1 MLVNVEFAYEQTWQR
16 KSAGVVFSFYPNSV
30 TEVEIK
36 EPSADEFPL
45 VAIVRQ
51 LEGEDTENVEIRSRA
66 LRYLDEKFWLET
78 DIPIDELSERLTY
91 RIPYK
96 AFPQT
101 PDDPTDPDVQF
112 LVNTRENI
120 VEKIHFLAEDYIIF
134 EGKVWQPTPEPMY
147 NVKLLHGNTLTMKV
161 VFDDVVQPG
170 DFSALERREAIRFG
184 EEIYARQHGTLEGL
198 VYDIP
203 DQIYVCS
210 PDHFKRF
217 PSAAKED
224 AVEEM
229 QYKQNMVCE
238 MSYLFGYYMAED
250 VLKDST
256 VPCSLDNFKERV
268 GAWAEDFIEEDPE
281 MLSIDDFL
289 CGKLVEIGWKDLVR
303 CTDNTEIWYT
313 YRDASNYKLHTTVV
327 IPGVVSDDQEKTIR
341 DCLIDGECF
350 LPAQV
355 GLPDDNRYSGTEDD
369 HSYFELN
376 SFESVNKPVTKGF
389 ENLTPE
395 NLVERFLKAKD
406 NWDESSFA

>member
-1 MLVNVEFAYEQTWQR
+1 MLVKVEFAYEQTWQR

-30 TEVEIK
+30 TEIEIK

-51 LEGEDTENVEIRSRA
+51 LEGEDTENVEIRNRD

-96 AFPQT
+96 AFTRT
-101 PDDPTDPDVQF
+101 PDDPTDPDVQY
-112 LVNTRENI
+112 LVNTRETI

-134 EGKVWQPTPEPMY
+134 EGKVWRPTPEPMY
-147 NVKLLHGNTLTMKV
+147 NVKLLHGNTLTLKV

-170 DFSALERREAIRFG
+170 DFSALERREALRFG
-184 EEIYARQHGTLEGL
+184 EEIYARQHRTLEGL

-203 DQIYVCS
+203 DQITVYS

-217 PSAAKED
+217 PSAAKEN
-224 AVEEM
+224 AAEEM
-229 QYKQNMVCE
+229 QYKQNLICE
-238 MSYLFGYYMAED
+238 MSYLFGYYMAEN

-268 GAWAEDFIEEDPE
+268 GDWAKDFIDEDPE

-289 CGKLVEIGWKDLVR
+289 CGKLVEIGWKDLVG

-327 IPGVVSDDQEKTIR
+327 IPGIVSDAQEKTIR
-341 DCLIDGECF
+341 DCLMDNEWF

-355 GLPDDNRYSGTEDD
+355 GLPDDNKYSGTEDD
-369 HSYFELN
+369 HPFFELC
-376 SFESVNKPVTKGF
+376 SFETVSKPVTKGF

-395 NLVERFLKAKD
+395 ILVERFLKAKD